1 MREKIAFRV
10 ALLSLLLAIA
20 VNPSVASAASPNA
33 TPQPP
38 PDLAGCWTLTVDRTF
53 VTDQKPN
60 TFQQLLP
67 LSTANPIPPDKIR
80 FTKDSVGNGYSA
92 IVLDPNRE
100 FAHHWHAQVF
110 KGATDPATGST
121 IYYVPM
127 SSFGET
133 QRNYSVTAD
142 ATLGTYSGIADT
154 DKRITGTWV
163 DMRGRMSV
171 QDLICTDQTSHT
183 DPSCTQDPKGTF
195 AAAASNHSII
205 MGTQTGR
212 YTLVKGCK

>member
-1 MREKIAFRV
+1 MREKTVLPV
-10 ALLSLLLAIA
+10 ALLALLLAMA
-20 VNPSVASAASPNA
+20 VNPSVASAASPKVP
-33 TPQPP
+33 TPP

-53 VTDQKPN
+53 VTDQSGKP
-60 TFQQLLP
+60 FQQLLP

-80 FTKDSVGNGYSA
+80 FTKDRVGNGYSA
-92 IVLDPNRE
+92 IILDPTID

-110 KGATDPATGST
+110 PSVTDPATGST
-121 IYYVPM
+121 IYFVPM

-133 QRNYSVTAD
+133 QRNYSTTAD
-142 ATLGTYSGIADT
+142 ATLGTYSGIADSDT
-154 DKRITGTWV
+154 RITGTWV

-183 DPSCTQDPKGTF
+183 DPKCTQDPNGVF
-195 AAAASNHSII
+195 AAEALNHSII
-205 MGTQTGR
+205 VPIQTGR